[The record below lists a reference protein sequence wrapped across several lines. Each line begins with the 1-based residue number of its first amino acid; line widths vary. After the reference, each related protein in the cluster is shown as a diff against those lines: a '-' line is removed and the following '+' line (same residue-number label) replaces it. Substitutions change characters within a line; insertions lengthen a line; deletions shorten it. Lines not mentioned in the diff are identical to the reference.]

1 MGFLPNGVAVFL
13 FNHGRD
19 ARATLGTAVF
29 ASEAP
34 AVKRMRK
41 PVGDRFYME
50 TGAEPVGDWFY
61 MGTGGGRKVAWAACP
76 MGLRFF
82 SLITGGTPVP
92 RWGQRSSQAKPLRL
106 SGLRKPVGDRF
117 YIGMGNRK
125 PVGDRFYIGNGW
137 RQKSGMGILLNG
149 VAVFLV

>member
-1 MGFLPNGVAVFL
+1 MAAEKWHGHLAQRGCGFLV
-13 FNHGRD
+13 NHGRD

-34 AVKRMRK
+34 AVKRMR
-41 PVGDRFYME
+41 
-50 TGAEPVGDWFY
+50 
-61 MGTGGGRKVAWAACP
+61 
-76 MGLRFF
+76 
-82 SLITGGTPVP
+82 
-92 RWGQRSSQAKPLRL
+92 Q
-106 SGLRKPVGDRF
+106 
-117 YIGMGNRK
+117 